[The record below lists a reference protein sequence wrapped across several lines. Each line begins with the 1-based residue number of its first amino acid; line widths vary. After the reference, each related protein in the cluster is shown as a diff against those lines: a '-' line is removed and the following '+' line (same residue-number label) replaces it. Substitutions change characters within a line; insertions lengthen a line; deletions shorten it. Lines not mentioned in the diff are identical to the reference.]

1 MNILDM
7 GTEFLIPSY
16 PIAYLQADNPCWEVA
31 WELSENAET
40 QSARGKL
47 RFIFFPL
54 PQCDRKN
61 CFMQGQSQETD
72 GVWENNLGLDVAIG
86 IS

>member
-16 PIAYLQADNPCWEVA
+16 PFVYLQADNPCWEVA
-31 WELSENAET
+31 WELSENPET
-40 QSARGKL
+40 RSARGKL
-47 RFIFFPL
+47 RSAPPP

-61 CFMQGQSQETD
+61 CFMQGQGQETD

-86 IS
+86 IF